1 MGTLYLVRHG
11 QASFGSAD
19 YDRLSA
25 LGARQCRRLGE
36 HLRAR
41 GIAPQAVYTGTLR
54 RHAQSLAALS
64 EGFGDTREAPAASAL
79 PAVEALPGL
88 DEYDGDAVVRA
99 LYPEP
104 PPPPDDPAAAYR
116 HHFRLLREG
125 LVAWAAG
132 QTVPPG
138 MPSHVDFV
146 AGVAALLDRVRTRH
160 DGDVLVVSSGGPIA
174 TAVGIVLGLQASAV
188 IELNLRLRNSAV
200 SEFVFTPKRHSLQS
214 FNTIAHLEHGVPA
227 DWITWS

>member
-1 MGTLYLVRHG
+1 MGTLHLVRHG

-25 LGARQCRRLGE
+25 LGAQQCRRLGE

-41 GIAPQAVYTGTLR
+41 GLVPQAVYTGTLR
-54 RHAQSLAALS
+54 RHAQSLAALA
-64 EGFGDTREAPAASAL
+64 EGFDGAL
-79 PAVEALPGL
+79 PATRVRPGL
-88 DEYDGDAVVRA
+88 DEYDAHAVVHA

-104 PPPPDDPAAAYR
+104 PPAPDDAAAAYR

-125 LVAWAAG
+125 LLAWMAG
-132 QTVPPG
+132 RSVPQG
-138 MPSHVDFV
+138 MPSHAEFV
-146 AGVAALLDRVRTRH
+146 AGVGALLDHVRTQH

-174 TAVGIVLGLQASAV
+174 TAVGIVLGLTPAAV
-188 IELNLRLRNSAV
+188 VELNLRLRNSAV

-214 FNTIAHLEHGVPA
+214 FNGIAHLEQGGVPA
-227 DWITWS
+227 DWVTWS